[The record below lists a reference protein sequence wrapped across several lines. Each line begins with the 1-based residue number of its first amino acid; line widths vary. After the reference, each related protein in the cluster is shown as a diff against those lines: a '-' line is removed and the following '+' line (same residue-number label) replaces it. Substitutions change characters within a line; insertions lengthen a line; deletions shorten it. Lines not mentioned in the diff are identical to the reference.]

1 MTVALATQIRSRL
14 DRGLRRAAWG
24 LALTPT
30 ASLLLFYSFVLRARV
45 ALGRW
50 PSVYN
55 PDPKDLGSLHHLVV
69 FYSVLAALLSVPLL
83 FVVAVVAWYRQPR
96 MGWQFGFAFVLCI
109 GVLVGSMYLY
119 RLDPGGFSEWFID

>member
-1 MTVALATQIRSRL
+1 MTVEPAKQIRSRL
-14 DRGLRRAAWG
+14 DRSLRRVVWG
-24 LALTPT
+24 LALAPT

-55 PDPKDLGSLHHLVV
+55 PDPKDLGFLHYLVV
-69 FYSVLAALLSVPLL
+69 FYSLLAALLSVPLL
-83 FVVAVVAWYRQPR
+83 IVVALVAWYRQPK
-96 MGWQFGFAFVLCI
+96 MGWQLGFAFAFCV

-119 RLDPGGFSEWFID
+119 RLDPGAFSEWFMD